1 MGLGWGLIFM
11 REYIT
16 NLITFWLPL
25 CNILFILFVIY
36 VDHDLESLVHD
47 SEELERV
54 KYDFKKV

>member
-1 MGLGWGLIFM
+1 M